1 MLTLSNLTIDKDT
14 FDKVQAPVTSF
25 FIANGNDNALTTVKY
40 LLSRLYYYPEGD
52 SSFKFIAYHDLKN

>member
-14 FDKVQAPVTSF
+14 FDKVQTSVTSF
-25 FIANGNDNALTTVKY
+25 FIAHGNDNALTAVKY

-52 SSFKFIAYHDLKN
+52 NSFKFIAYHDLKN